1 MERLLSIIYILA
13 IKFADVTLTEIV
25 DVMYEDPVKLK
36 YSKTRLPIA
45 LRFIDTEK
53 FTIIRPISERPYD
66 LGFVGRFE
74 KEKGLH
80 DFVIAIK
87 MLYGRGMKPH
97 VLIVGSGS
105 LAYFMRKNLQ
115 ELNNVKII
123 SYVPHKEM
131 PDIYNK
137 IKILVLPSRKEGVP
151 TVLLEA
157 LACGVIPVVSKVG
170 GMPWLIQRVGVGVLL
185 DNFSSKFI
193 VNALEYLLSL
203 GLEELNEM
211 SQRCSRFIKEH
222 FTLDRAVARY
232 KLLKMT

>member
-1 MERLLSIIYILA
+1 MEWLLSIAHMLA
-13 IKFADVTLTEIV
+13 IRFADVTLTEII
-25 DVMYEDPVKLK
+25 DASCEDPVKLK
-36 YSKTRLPIA
+36 YSKKRLPIA

-53 FTIIRPISERPYD
+53 FTIIRPIAERPYD

-87 MLYGRGMKPH
+87 ILYSRGIKSR

-105 LAYFMRKNLQ
+105 LAHFVRKELQ
-115 ELNNVKII
+115 ELNNVKIM
-123 SYVPHKEM
+123 SYVPHREM

-170 GMPWLIQRVGVGVLL
+170 GMPWLIQRAGVGVLL
-185 DNFSSKFI
+185 DGFGSRFV
-193 VNALEYLLSL
+193 VNVLEYLLNLSS
-203 GLEELNEM
+203 EELNEM